1 MKKIFVEPKIK
12 RIELNLKENI
22 ASSNQ
27 GAVSYHVLVGDLF
40 TCTLQNTGQFMM
52 QLMLEGKHDLIET
65 CKVYLNANARIY
77 GKLIPEEEVHSL
89 IGR

>member
-1 MKKIFVEPKIK
+1 MKKAFVEPKIK

-22 ASSNQ
+22 AISNE
-27 GAVSYHVLVGDLF
+27 GTASYHVLVGDMF
-40 TCTLQNTGQFMM
+40 TCTLQNTGQYMM
-52 QLMLEGKHDLIET
+52 DLMMSGKFDLIET
-65 CKVYLNANARIY
+65 CKVYINSNARIY

>member
-1 MKKIFVEPKIK
+1 MKKAFVEPKIK

-22 ASSNQ
+22 ASSNE
-27 GAVSYHVLVGDLF
+27 GAVSYHVLVGDMF
-40 TCTLQNTGQFMM
+40 TCTLQNTGEF
-52 QLMLEGKHDLIET
+52 LMNLLQAGKYDLIET
-65 CKVYLNANARIY
+65 CKVYINANARIY